1 MTQRSRSWLFGVL
14 SVGFAIAVGSLVES
28 LRAQEPAA
36 KPDAPAAAPEAA
48 AAPAAAAPA
57 PAAAVPAP
65 APAVPDPT
73 SSAPGP
79 DPTGAT
85 YAGPGFNT
93 GGALTKSDGKVTDLT
108 KSQDLKMTKISL
120 NLLWGMVAGFLVMFM
135 QAGFAFL
142 ETGLCR
148 AKNCAHTMG
157 MNFMIY
163 GIGMLG
169 FWACG
174 FAFQMGN
181 FGAIAYW
188 DGPAVLTGGWVVHLF
203 GKDWTLL
210 GLRGFFLAGPAND
223 VTVMAMFLFQMVFMD
238 TAATIPTGAMAER
251 WKMSSFFLY
260 GFAMSMIIYPV
271 FGCWVWGGGWLAQ
284 LGVNFGLG
292 NGHVDFAG
300 SSVVHMTGG
309 VCGLVGAWMLGPRIG
324 KFNKDGTPNAIP
336 GHNMAYVV
344 MGTLILA
351 FGWFGFNPGSTLAA
365 SDPRF
370 VAIAVHT
377 MLASAAGC
385 MSAVLYMWA
394 VYGKPDPTMGCNG
407 LLAGL
412 VAITAPC
419 AFVNPTAAVIIGAI
433 AGVLVIWGVLF
444 VERILKIDDPV
455 GAVAVHG
462 INGAWGCLSIGLFA
476 DGVYGGGWN
485 LVANK
490 APLGL
495 FYGGG
500 FGQLMAEVVGVLT
513 NVVWVGGTSLLM
525 FWVIDKLIGNRTTA
539 KAEIEGLDISEMGVP
554 GYAMEDP
561 YFVQIAGEEYISTH
575 GGGSVPTKPIAAP
588 SRNVPVGRS

>member
-1 MTQRSRSWLFGVL
+1 MSQRSRSWWFGVL
-14 SVGFAIAVGSLVES
+14 SVGLAIAIGSSLVTI
-28 LRAQEPAA
+28 RAQEPAA
-36 KPDAPAAAPEAA
+36 SKAETPAAAPEAA
-48 AAPAAAAPA
+48 APAPA
-57 PAAAVPAP
+57 PAAP

-73 SSAPGP
+73 SSPTAP
-79 DPTGAT
+79 DPTGST
-85 YAGPGFNT
+85 YAGPGFAT
-93 GGALTKSDGKVTDLT
+93 GGALTKSEGKVTELT
-108 KSQDLKMTKISL
+108 KLQDLKMTKVSL

-174 FAFQMGN
+174 FALQMGA
-181 FGAIAYW
+181 FGPIGYW
-188 DGPAVLTGGWVVHLF
+188 DGPSILDKGWSLKF
-203 GKDWTLL
+203 GDKDWIFF
-210 GLRGFFLAGPAND
+210 GYRGFFLAGSAND

-251 WKMSSFFLY
+251 WKMSSFWIY
-260 GFAMSMIIYPV
+260 GLAMSMIIYPV
-271 FGCWVWGGGWLAQ
+271 FACWTWGGGWLAM
-284 LGVNFGLG
+284 LGKNYGLG
-292 NGHVDFAG
+292 NGHIDFAG

-309 VCGLVGAWMLGPRIG
+309 VCGLVGAWMIGPRIG

-365 SDPRF
+365 TDNRF

-385 MSAVLYMWA
+385 CAAVLYMWA

-419 AFVNPTAAVIIGAI
+419 AFVSPVSSVIIGAI

-462 INGAWGCLSIGLFA
+462 INGAWGCLAIGLFA
-476 DGVYGGGWN
+476 DGAYGAGWN
-485 LVANK
+485 LVADK
-490 APLGL
+490 TPLGL

-500 FGQLMAEVVGVLT
+500 VNQLIAQMVGVLT
-513 NVVWVGGTSLLM
+513 NFVWVGGMSLLT
-525 FWVIDKLIGNRTTA
+525 FWIIGKTIGNRTTA
-539 KAEIEGLDISEMGVP
+539 KAEIEGLDIHEMGVP
-554 GYAMEDP
+554 GYTMEDP
-561 YFVQIAGEEYISTH
+561 YFVQIAGEEYIATH
-575 GGGSVPTKPIAAP
+575 GGQSVPTLKPEP
-588 SRNVPVGRS
+588 SKVPVGRS